1 MTGTAND
8 THTST
13 VKQAPDISNALLNGG
28 ETAVREPF
36 FDAKGPEWKGN
47 GAIIAKGEALKN
59 NLIQTSEEF
68 AANFLPPEYLIDGL
82 VQRRFIYAL
91 TGPTGTGKTCVAI
104 QIAAHCAL
112 GKSLDG
118 REVEKVRVLFFAG
131 ENPDDVRMR
140 WIKQCEEMSV
150 KPSKMEVFFLP
161 GTPRISDEEIRGRID
176 AEAAQHGPFG
186 LLIVDTSA
194 AYFSGDD
201 ENSNAQLGAHARMLR
216 SFVNLPGGPS
226 IIVTCHPIKN
236 YDTDNLL
243 PRGGGAFLNEVDGNL
258 VLIKKEASI
267 SLHWHGKFRGPDFA
281 PIPFKL
287 QTGTT
292 DLLKD
297 SKGRYIWS
305 VSATP
310 ITEAEQAGMEDAAR
324 KKQDDLLV
332 WLLVNTYISLANTAE
347 KLGWKYLNGQPDKTS
362 VNRALAALLKDKLIG
377 RKRGKITVTEAGKKA
392 VKAGNKTAEDAEKTE
407 VRT

>member
-104 QIAAHCAL
+104 RIAAHCAL

-140 WIKQCEEMSV
+140 WIKQCEEMS
-150 KPSKMEVFFLP
+150 
-161 GTPRISDEEIRGRID
+161 
-176 AEAAQHGPFG
+176 A
-186 LLIVDTSA
+186 
-194 AYFSGDD
+194 
-201 ENSNAQLGAHARMLR
+201 
-216 SFVNLPGGPS
+216 
-226 IIVTCHPIKN
+226 
-236 YDTDNLL
+236 
-243 PRGGGAFLNEVDGNL
+243 
-258 VLIKKEASI
+258 
-267 SLHWHGKFRGPDFA
+267 
-281 PIPFKL
+281 
-287 QTGTT
+287 
-292 DLLKD
+292 
-297 SKGRYIWS
+297 
-305 VSATP
+305 
-310 ITEAEQAGMEDAAR
+310 
-324 KKQDDLLV
+324 
-332 WLLVNTYISLANTAE
+332 
-347 KLGWKYLNGQPDKTS
+347 
-362 VNRALAALLKDKLIG
+362 
-377 RKRGKITVTEAGKKA
+377 
-392 VKAGNKTAEDAEKTE
+392 
-407 VRT
+407 